1 MAQELSTTREVPPGA
16 EVDYETV
23 GFARI
28 PYAAIFTAGR
38 GFLTAADGLPS
49 SAAF

>member
-1 MAQELSTTREVPPGA
+1 MAQELPATWEVPPGA
-16 EVDYETV
+16 EVEYETV

-28 PYAAIFTAGR
+28 PYAAIFITGRDFMTVAG
-38 GFLTAADGLPS
+38 GLPS